1 MSSFK
6 YKHLYGPVPSRRLGR
21 SLGID
26 LVPFKVCSYDCI
38 YCQLGSTGS
47 TTVARR
53 EYVANDEIL
62 VELERKLSTDIL
74 PDYISLAGSGEP
86 TLHSGIGELIRT
98 IKTIT
103 DVPVAV
109 LTNGSLLWLPEV
121 REALLAADLVL
132 PSLDA
137 GDAATFQ
144 LINRPDNSLDFE
156 QMVQGL
162 VDFTQCFTGEVWLEV
177 FLLAGINDD
186 DQSVEKIAAFV
197 EQIKPA
203 RVQLNSVYRPPAEDY
218 VLGLTST
225 RIQQLSELFSGVV
238 EVISEVATV
247 CIGPELDALSRQDE
261 IIALI
266 QRRPCTAADVATG
279 LNMHLN
285 DTLKQLGILTSSGR
299 LLEPS
304 RKQGFYTI
312 PKP

>member
-62 VELERKLSTDIL
+62 IELERKLSTDAL

-86 TLHSGIGELIRT
+86 TLHSGIGKLIRT

-137 GDAATFQ
+137 GDSALFQ

-156 QMVQGL
+156 QMAQGL
-162 VDFTQCFTGEVWLEV
+162 VDFTRCFRGEVWLEV

-186 DQSVEKIAAFV
+186 DHSVGKIAGLV

-218 VLGLTST
+218 ALGLTST
-225 RIQQLSELFSGVV
+225 RIQQLAKLFPGTV
-238 EVISEVATV
+238 EIISEVETV
-247 CIGPELDALSRQDE
+247 LAEPELHELSRQDE
-261 IIALI
+261 IISLI

-285 DTLKQLGILTSSGR
+285 DTLKQLSTLSSSGR

-304 RKQGFYTI
+304 GRQGFYI
-312 PKP
+312 VPKP